1 MVRGR
6 KPVARNCLSRITRA
20 FGVVYPLVVVWIA
33 AFPAAAVAQVQELPA
48 IQVIA
53 NTPLQGSGV
62 DRDKIPSTTY
72 SVDAADFQRTYSPN
86 VTDTLFQRIP
96 GVTLSDPNGNGAQQE
111 IRYRGF
117 AASPTQGTPQGL
129 AVYMNGIRINESFG
143 DTVNWDLI
151 PTNAIQRADVL
162 TGNPIFGLN
171 ALGGAISMQ
180 MKNGFTWQG
189 FEQEFQGGSYARAQ
203 GAMQY
208 GAQSGNWSTYIA
220 AQAMHDDGWRKASP
234 TKLGRFYG
242 DVGWRDDKAEFHIFS
257 SVASTTFGV
266 AAATPIQLLN
276 LDWNSIYTTP
286 QTTRN
291 ELAMVGVNGKYAL
304 TDTWSLQGNLYTRLF
319 HQTHVDGNDADIE
332 RCSAASSFP
341 NSLCLEDD
349 GFARP
354 VPFVGA
360 AALAFRNQF
369 VILDANNK
377 PIPCPPGAGNT
388 CAPVPYGTIDR
399 TDTQS
404 KTFGGSL
411 QATND
416 DKIFGHG
423 NHFVVGGSIDN
434 GNSAFNANSTLGFIS
449 PDLNIGVNPAIP
461 GNGSVIHTLGN
472 VGYTPVGINTKNTY
486 YGLYFT
492 DTFDITDKLAATAG
506 GRHNIA
512 KISVLDV
519 MGSSPDLNSDSTFSR
534 FNPVV
539 GATYKI
545 APWITAYGSYSESN
559 RAPTPLELGC
569 SNPTK
574 PCLLESFLVS
584 DPPLQQVVGHTYEAG
599 LRGTAPLWGGAL
611 QWKAG
616 LYRTDSNNDIVNL
629 ASFIQGRGFFQNVPQ
644 TRRQGAELSTEYK
657 SDRWLVYSGYSFIDA
672 TYRFTADIASPNNP
686 MADANGNIHVVT
698 GDRIPG
704 IPQHQFKAGA
714 EYLVSPEWKVGAD
727 MVAVGPQFFVG
738 DDANQNPK
746 LPGYVVV
753 NLHTSYQATKNVTL
767 FAVVNNLF
775 NNKYALFGTYF
786 EPQGTAKAGLPIVL
800 TDQRTEVPGQPFSVY
815 AGIRV
820 KL

>member
-1 MVRGR
+1 M
-6 KPVARNCLSRITRA
+6 SRIGRA
-20 FGVVYPLVVVWIA
+20 RGIVYPLAVVCIV

-72 SVDAADFQRTYSPN
+72 SVDAADFQRSYSPN

-96 GVTLSDPNGNGAQQE
+96 GITLSDPNGNSAQQE

-117 AASPTQGTPQGL
+117 AASPSQGTPQGL

-171 ALGGAISMQ
+171 ALGGAISLQ

-189 FEQEFQGGSYARAQ
+189 LEQELQGGSYGRAQ
-203 GAMQY
+203 GATQY
-208 GAQSGNWSTYIA
+208 GAQWGNWSTYIA
-220 AQAMHDDGWRKASP
+220 AQAMRDDGWRKASP

-276 LDWNSIYTTP
+276 QSWNSIYTTP

-291 ELAMVGVNGKYAL
+291 EMAMVGVNGKYAL

-341 NSLCLEDD
+341 TSLCLEDD

-449 PDLNIGVNPAIP
+449 PDLSVGINPAIP
-461 GNGSVIHTLGN
+461 GNGSIIHTARQCRIHAGRHQYQEYLLRTLLHRHLRYHREARSHRRRALQRRQNIGTGRHGLEPGSEQRLDLLAFQSGGRRDLQDRA
-472 VGYTPVGINTKNTY
+472 VDHRLWQLFGVQPRADAAGARLLQPHQAVSAGKLPGIRS
-486 YGLYFT
+486 
-492 DTFDITDKLAATAG
+492 AAAAG
-506 GRHNIA
+506 GRPH
-512 KISVLDV
+512 L
-519 MGSSPDLNSDSTFSR
+519 
-534 FNPVV
+534 
-539 GATYKI
+539 
-545 APWITAYGSYSESN
+545 
-559 RAPTPLELGC
+559 
-569 SNPTK
+569 
-574 PCLLESFLVS
+574 
-584 DPPLQQVVGHTYEAG
+584 
-599 LRGTAPLWGGAL
+599 
-611 QWKAG
+611 
-616 LYRTDSNNDIVNL
+616 
-629 ASFIQGRGFFQNVPQ
+629 
-644 TRRQGAELSTEYK
+644 
-657 SDRWLVYSGYSFIDA
+657 
-672 TYRFTADIASPNNP
+672 
-686 MADANGNIHVVT
+686 
-698 GDRIPG
+698 
-704 IPQHQFKAGA
+704 
-714 EYLVSPEWKVGAD
+714 
-727 MVAVGPQFFVG
+727 
-738 DDANQNPK
+738 
-746 LPGYVVV
+746 
-753 NLHTSYQATKNVTL
+753 
-767 FAVVNNLF
+767 
-775 NNKYALFGTYF
+775 
-786 EPQGTAKAGLPIVL
+786 
-800 TDQRTEVPGQPFSVY
+800 
-815 AGIRV
+815 
-820 KL
+820 